1 MNMKVRL
8 FLFLLSSSI
17 IFPIIAGLVRLR
29 RIKKSSYQPFFIL
42 ILVGAFMEL
51 LNVFLIAWL
60 HQNVVAVNIY
70 FFFEWLLIAWQF
82 RNWGLL
88 RGRNKAFFTLLLL
101 PCLVW
106 VIEYLVFW
114 QIYHFATYYQVLY
127 CFLIVIFSV
136 NTINFMITHDYRN
149 IFGNPTFLIC
159 IAFIIYFI
167 YNLVFIWAYQT
178 SLKGA
183 TDTTTF
189 IIMLHSYINA
199 LTNIIFAIALLRIPR
214 PQKFSL
220 N

>member
-1 MNMKVRL
+1 MRAPIY
-8 FLFLLSSSI
+8 LFLLSASI
-17 IFPIIAGLVRLR
+17 LLPIIAGLVRLR
-29 RIKKSSYQPFFIL
+29 RIKKSSYRPFFIL
-42 ILVGAFMEL
+42 ILVGAFWEL
-51 LNVFLIAWL
+51 LNMFLIDVL
-60 HQNVVAVNIY
+60 IKSNVVAVNIY
-70 FFFEWLLIAWQF
+70 LLFEWLLIVWQF

-88 RGRNKAFFTLLLL
+88 RGQTTVFYTVLLV

-114 QIYHFATYYQVLY
+114 QILLFAPYYQVLY
-127 CFLIVIFSV
+127 GFLIVIFSV

-159 IAFIIYFI
+159 IAFIIYFV
-167 YNLVFIWAYQT
+167 YNIVFNWAYQT

-183 TDTTTF
+183 TETTSF

-214 PQKFSL
+214 PQKFTL
-220 N
+220 K